1 MMVQASLGLKL
12 PYTGQAEG
20 RRDTHGGGGGGGA
33 VGWWTHLQLVLEV
46 VFSP

>member
-20 RRDTHGGGGGGGA
+20 RRDTHGGGGGA

>member
-20 RRDTHGGGGGGGA
+20 RRDTHGGGGGGGG
-33 VGWWTHLQLVLEV
+33 VGLWTPNKLVIV
-46 VFSP
+46 VVLTP